1 MKLWMHPRQI
11 RFKMTDTIR
20 CDYLPG
26 CQYKIWQ
33 DAREFCFTTDAV
45 FLGHFPHLVRQAKV
59 LELGCGTGAISM
71 LLENRG
77 AAFGIFQ
84 GQKTFFII
92 TTLLLLSAALYFY
105 IRLPYTKRFAAFRI
119 CTVLVAAGGIGNMID
134 RLCNNYVTDFF
145 YFELIDFPVFNVADI
160 YVVLAMCLFCYLAF
174 FYFKEEDYQ
183 YFTFRGKK
191 SVQDPEEQE

>member
-1 MKLWMHPRQI
+1 MNQKTKKITVLVQFLISVSLLTGLDQWT
-11 RFKMTDTIR
+11 K
-20 CDYLPG
+20 YL
-26 CQYKIWQ
+26 
-33 DAREFCFTTDAV
+33 AV
-45 FLGHFPHLVRQAKV
+45 RHLKDQADIPLIPNV
-59 LELGCGTGAISM
+59 LYLHY
-71 LLENRG
+71 LENRG

>member
-1 MKLWMHPRQI
+1 MKKKRFLW
-11 RFKMTDTIR
+11 
-20 CDYLPG
+20 YLG
-26 CQYKIWQ
+26 GLVALVFGIVLDQWTKFLATTYLKGKEDIVLIKNV
-33 DAREFCFTTDAV
+33 FC
-45 FLGHFPHLVRQAKV
+45 LHY
-59 LELGCGTGAISM
+59 
-71 LLENRG
+71 LENRG

-191 SVQDPEEQE
+191 SVQDLEEQE